1 MTLALIIVGYCLI
14 AVCVMVIGA
23 KTDIFD
29 VNDEDDDCLG
39 PLYMFIGMVWPM
51 ALVVALVS
59 VPMIIGNCVY
69 MHICIKKD
77 GGKHKEG

>member
-1 MTLALIIVGYCLI
+1 MILALIIVGYCLI

-29 VNDEDDDCLG
+29 VNDDDCLD
-39 PLYMFIGMVWPM
+39 PIYMFMGMVWPM
-51 ALVVALVS
+51 TLTVALVS

-69 MHICIKKD
+69 RHICIKKD
-77 GGKHKEG
+77 GGKHKER